1 MSDADDFCRDVWP
14 RLAASLGFYCH
25 DRALGEELAQEA
37 LARAWARWNR
47 VSALDSPE
55 AWVYRVALNLS
66 HSRFRRARAERR
78 AMSRVIVPSPDI
90 EAMGR
95 STDAIAVRAAV
106 AQLPERQRAAI
117 VLRYF
122 AGMSVRE
129 VAEVMKCP
137 ENTVKTHTRRG
148 LDALR
153 RCGLV
158 DDAEP
163 APRVEELR

>member
-1 MSDADDFCRDVWP
+1 MNDADDFCRDVWP

-78 AMSRVIVPSPDI
+78 AMSRVTVPSPDI
-90 EAMGR
+90 EALGR

-122 AGMSVRE
+122 ADLP
-129 VAEVMKCP
+129 VAAVAGILGCAQG
-137 ENTVKTHTRRG
+137 TVKSLTSQGIER
-148 LDALR
+148 LR
-153 RCGLV
+153 QGF
-158 DDAEP
+158 A
-163 APRVEELR
+163 VEELSGDER